1 MRIESENVDVGDI
14 FKFQV
19 MIIKSETRTTGLVT
33 TSQSGDHNSEGETVS
48 LALGGSVKPELLE
61 NPKFLNVWVFVQLIL
76 RPMKAKNQLFKFQN
90 IAKLWIFYRLS
101 ENAEIV

>member
-48 LALGGSVKPELLE
+48 LALGGSVKPELLGAGQ
-61 NPKFLNVWVFVQLIL
+61 PLCDRVNVGNKSIFSPQNSHGLSPFSPLITHTNSF
-76 RPMKAKNQLFKFQN
+76 PT
-90 IAKLWIFYRLS
+90 S
-101 ENAEIV
+101 